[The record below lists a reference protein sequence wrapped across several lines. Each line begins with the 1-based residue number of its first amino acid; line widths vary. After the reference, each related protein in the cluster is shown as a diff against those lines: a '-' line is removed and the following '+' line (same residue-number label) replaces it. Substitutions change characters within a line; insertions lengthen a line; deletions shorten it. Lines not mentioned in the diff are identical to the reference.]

1 MKIKTVKFLFCIYLS
16 FFSFFTFAND
26 LSKCDVNLFF
36 DKGAYV
42 QAVNSK
48 SGNRVAF
55 DLNSKGVNWTAVEN
69 MFDVDSNEMGL
80 KKLNQLKDPHEIVK
94 LWYDT
99 FRYDVI
105 EDYMLHQTTLLKTFD
120 LGSNAKVHIID
131 ANFEGNI
138 IRYSLYATTDIRNV
152 YFYYINALAAENKLL
167 PSPDEMLFVLK
178 SMVNS
183 CQNESLRI

>member
-1 MKIKTVKFLFCIYLS
+1 MKIKKVKFLLCISLS
-16 FFSFFTFAND
+16 CFSFFTFSND

-42 QAVNSK
+42 QAINSE

-55 DLNSKGVNWTAVEN
+55 DLHSKSITWTAVEN

-80 KKLNQLKDPHEIVK
+80 KKLNKLKDPHEIVK

-105 EDYMLHQTTLLKTFD
+105 EDYLLHQTKLLKTVD
-120 LGSNAKVHIID
+120 LGGNGKVQIID

-167 PSPDEMLFVLK
+167 PSPDEMLYVLK

-183 CQNESLRI
+183 CQNENLRI